1 MVKDYIINRFPVTIE
16 VKKDYDLPKWV
27 DEYTLVII
35 NSYSGN
41 TEETISAMNQA
52 LIKNAKIVAI
62 SS

>member
-1 MVKDYIINRFPVTIE
+1 MVKEYVSNHFPVTIE
-16 VKKDYDLPKWV
+16 VKKDYDLPKRV

-35 NSYSGN
+35 SSYSGN
-41 TEETISAMNQA
+41 TEETISAMHQA